1 MNKLFIGIILSYL
14 SAALSAGELKYPVST
29 IPLALKENV
38 QTVIRLNK
46 IELEIKSE
54 NSAVVNITE
63 VRTILN
69 KNGEQD
75 RFFIETSNPMN
86 RISNIKGKVYDEFG
100 KQIRSLGYTDVLDYS
115 YINDYSLYEDTRVK
129 YLDPKNMSYPF
140 TVEYSYEIDLKQTLF
155 LPTWSH
161 NLQNTSY
168 ENSTFT
174 VKTPIGYNLSYKE
187 YNLSKGVSKTIQDG
201 KNIYSWSLSKLA
213 LQKKEP
219 LSTISNPTY
228 PLVRLTPTNFSVG
241 ESKGSSESWKDLG
254 KWATTLNEG
263 KDKLPES
270 TIEKVK
276 EITSSCKT
284 DFEKVK
290 KVYEYMQQKTRY
302 VNISIGIGGWQPF
315 EASVVDKLSY
325 GDCKALSNYT
335 KALLTAVGIKSFYTL
350 VKAGRES
357 NSIDASFPSSQF
369 NHAMV
374 CVPMAHDTI
383 WLECTSQRLPC
394 GFNSDFSDD
403 RQVLLIDG
411 DNSRLVHTRIYPAS
425 ENCITRHSKVNLV
438 DEFSGSAEVSAVYK
452 GLCYDEKLPVYY
464 ADDADKK
471 KLVTQSIELPSFTLD
486 KFLYTEH
493 RSQTPSIDEKLNIT
507 VSNYIHKLVN
517 DIALLPLNFM
527 NKLTSI
533 PDKVR
538 NRKTDMCI
546 RRPYMENDT
555 AIYQLPT
562 EYTVTEIPEK
572 SEIKSKFGSYS
583 ANTTLHGSA
592 ITYIRHFELFKGIFP
607 PEAYTEFRDF
617 LEQVSTN
624 DNAVASLKKQ
634 IVVVGS
640 K

>member
-1 MNKLFIGIILSYL
+1 MNKLFCCLILFLL
-14 SAALSAGELKYPVST
+14 SAKLSAGELKYPVST
-29 IPLALKENV
+29 IPASLKENV

-46 IELEIKSE
+46 IELDIKSE

-86 RISNIKGKVYDEFG
+86 KISNIKGKVYDESG
-100 KQIRSLGYTDVLDYS
+100 KQIRNLGFTDVLDYS

-129 YLDPKNMSYPF
+129 FLDPKNMSYPF
-140 TVEYSYEIDLKQTLF
+140 TVEYTYEIDLKQTLF
-155 LPTWSH
+155 LPSWSH
-161 NLQNTSY
+161 SLHNTSY

-201 KNIYSWSLSKLA
+201 KNVYSWSLSNLA

-219 LSTISNPTY
+219 ISNISNPVY
-228 PLVRLTPTNFSVG
+228 PLVRLTPTNFYVG
-241 ESKGSSESWKDLG
+241 DSKGSSESWKELG

-270 TIEKVK
+270 TIVKMK

-315 EASVVDKLSY
+315 DATVVDKFSY

-335 KALLTAVGIKSFYTL
+335 KALLSSVGIKSLYTL
-350 VKAGRES
+350 VRAGKES
-357 NSIDASFPSSQF
+357 NNIDASFPSSQF

-374 CVPMAHDTI
+374 CVPMVNDTI

-394 GFNSDFSDD
+394 GFNGDFTDD
-403 RQVLLIDG
+403 RQVLLVDG
-411 DNSRLVHTRIYPAS
+411 DNSRLVHTRSYPAS
-425 ENCITRHSKVNLV
+425 ENCINRHSKVNLV
-438 DEFSGSAEVSAVYK
+438 DELYGSAEVNTVYK
-452 GLCYDEKLPVYY
+452 GLCYDEKLPIYY

-471 KLVTQSIELPSFTLD
+471 KMVTQSIELPSFTLD

-493 RSQTPSIDEKLNIT
+493 KCMTPSFDEKLNIT
-507 VSNYIHKLVN
+507 VTNYIHKLVS

-555 AIYQLPT
+555 VIYQLPI
-562 EYTVTEIPEK
+562 EYKVTEIPEK
-572 SEIKSKFGSYS
+572 SEIKGKFGTYTAS
-583 ANTTLHGSA
+583 TTLQGSS
-592 ITYIRHFELFKGIFP
+592 ITYIRHFELFKGVFP
-607 PEAYTEFRDF
+607 PEAYSEFRDF

-624 DNAVASLKKQ
+624 DNAVASLKEQ
-634 IVVVGS
+634 IAVVSS